1 MMRFKK
7 TFATIPV
14 FFTLLF
20 ILSGCG
26 GSPERPAVSGSTST
40 VYLKNNIHAHE
51 KPGRGGVV
59 YWASYANYIGQ
70 EAGHFIVPVNT
81 EVIIGQWRRG
91 FTITDPSNGSV
102 IYFEFNSR
110 HMRMSSDEYL
120 QLITSP
126 TEVSLSGL
134 SKKDLKGIQDG
145 MAYKNMSKRGVRMA
159 LGYPAV
165 HQTPSLKDLSWTYW
179 KNSRTMIVVDFFGDG
194 AVRRLR

>member
-1 MMRFKK
+1 MGFKK
-7 TFATIPV
+7 TYVIIPA
-14 FFTLLF
+14 FFTLIF
-20 ILSGCG
+20 ILSACG
-26 GSPERPAVSGSTST
+26 GSSARSDESGSTGA

-51 KPGRGGVV
+51 KPGRAGAVV
-59 YWASYANYIGQ
+59 YWASYANYIGRD
-70 EAGHFIVPVNT
+70 AGHFIVPVNT
-81 EVIIGQWRRG
+81 RVVIGPWKRG
-91 FTITDPSNGSV
+91 FSMTDQAEGRV

-110 HMRMSSDEYL
+110 NMRMSADEYL

-134 SKKDLKGIQDG
+134 SEIDLKGIQDG
-145 MAYKNMSKRGVRMA
+145 RAYKNMSKRGVRMA

-179 KNSRTMIVVDFFGDG
+179 KNSRTMIIVDFFGDG

>member
-1 MMRFKK
+1 MMGFKK
-7 TFATIPV
+7 TWGTIAA
-14 FFTLLF
+14 FFSVLF
-20 ILSGCG
+20 ILTCCG
-26 GSPERPAVSGSTST
+26 GSPDRPAASPPAST

-51 KPGRGGVV
+51 KPARGGVV
-59 YWASYANYIGQ
+59 YWASYANYIGR

-81 EVIIGQWRRG
+81 QVAVGPWRRG
-91 FTITDPSNGSV
+91 FTLTDTSTNRV

-110 HMRMSSDEYL
+110 NMKMSLDEYL

-126 TEVSLSGL
+126 TKVSLSGL
-134 SKKDLKGIQDG
+134 SKKDLKGIRDG
-145 MAYKNMSKRGVRMA
+145 MAYKYMSKRGVRMA

-194 AVRRLR
+194 AVRRIR